1 MIYEVQTYDATD
13 NTVYYETVEDA
24 IDYEDARDVIAEKYP
39 NRKVISVQEKNN
51 VAMTDL
57 PIDNEVLE
65 DWLGGPVPE
74 EKLKEIRESTMKYL
88 ISYYYKNDLEKR
100 YKEYDSMNLAIACAN
115 LLIARGDY
123 VVDSITTQY
132 S

>member
-1 MIYEVQTYDATD
+1 
-13 NTVYYETVEDA
+13 
-24 IDYEDARDVIAEKYP
+24 
-39 NRKVISVQEKNN
+39 
-51 VAMTDL
+51 MTDL
-57 PIDNEVLE
+57 PVPDDILE
-65 DWLGGPVPE
+65 SWLGEPVPE
-74 EKLKEIRESTMKYL
+74 EKLKESTMKYL

-100 YKEYDSMNLAIACAN
+100 YKEYDSMQLCIACAN

>member
-1 MIYEVQTYDATD
+1 
-13 NTVYYETVEDA
+13 
-24 IDYEDARDVIAEKYP
+24 
-39 NRKVISVQEKNN
+39 
-51 VAMTDL
+51 MTDL

-74 EKLKEIRESTMKYL
+74 EKLREIRESTMKYL
-88 ISYYYKNDLEKR
+88 ISYYRKNDMELR
-100 YKEYDSMNLAIACAN
+100 YKEYDSMNLCIASASMM
-115 LLIARGDY
+115 LALGDY

>member
-1 MIYEVQTYDATD
+1 
-13 NTVYYETVEDA
+13 
-24 IDYEDARDVIAEKYP
+24 
-39 NRKVISVQEKNN
+39 
-51 VAMTDL
+51 MTDL
-57 PIDNEVLE
+57 PIDDSILE

-74 EKLKEIRESTMKYL
+74 EKLKESTMKYL
-88 ISYYYKNDLEKR
+88 ISYYYKNDMEKR
-100 YKEYDSMNLAIACAN
+100 YKEYDSMQLCIACAN

>member
-1 MIYEVQTYDATD
+1 M
-13 NTVYYETVEDA
+13 N
-24 IDYEDARDVIAEKYP
+24 
-39 NRKVISVQEKNN
+39 
-51 VAMTDL
+51 DL
-57 PIDNEVLE
+57 PIDDSILE

-74 EKLKEIRESTMKYL
+74 EKLKESTMKYL

-100 YKEYDSMNLAIACAN
+100 YKEYDNMQLCIACAN

>member
-1 MIYEVQTYDATD
+1 M
-13 NTVYYETVEDA
+13 N
-24 IDYEDARDVIAEKYP
+24 
-39 NRKVISVQEKNN
+39 
-51 VAMTDL
+51 DL
-57 PIDNEVLE
+57 PIDDSILE

-100 YKEYDSMNLAIACAN
+100 YQTHSSMQMAIAVAN
-115 LLIARGDY
+115 QLITKGDY
-123 VVDSITTQY
+123 VIDSITTEY